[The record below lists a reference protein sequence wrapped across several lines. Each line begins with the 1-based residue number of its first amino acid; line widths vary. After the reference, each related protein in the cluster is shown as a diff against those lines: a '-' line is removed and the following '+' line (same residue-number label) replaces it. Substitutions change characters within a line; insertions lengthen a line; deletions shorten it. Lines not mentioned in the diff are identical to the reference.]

1 MRYLRRHGDRG
12 SFKRQDEVEDES
24 PHLPFGITTAP
35 PCHELFMS
43 AFMNSYLKAVFGLIR
58 QDEILREFAFSGP
71 GDYLTSSTRMVRARK
86 MPGRYGPGISTLNLR
101 FHFSA
106 GLQARRA
113 QCFEVA
119 RPLLQHGLS
128 T

>member
-58 QDEILREFAFSGP
+58 QDEILREFAFAGP
-71 GDYLTSSTRMVRARK
+71 GDYLTSSTRMVRVCK
-86 MPGRYGPGISTLNLR
+86 KN
-101 FHFSA
+101 
-106 GLQARRA
+106 
-113 QCFEVA
+113 A
-119 RPLLQHGLS
+119 RPLRTGHIYTQSQVSLQRRIAGTTRSVL
-128 T
+128 